1 MYKKYEVPDEIWNY
15 IKNFVF
21 DKSFWKKLHRK
32 KLHRVIFSFPGFCWK
47 MKPIVS
53 WTSFML
59 PAYNNTNDIIREF
72 GEDIP
77 ENLTINEHRTE
88 FREDG
93 IPPNL
98 KLTSISYCPNNQ
110 QWKFEYGWKKI
121 YCL

>member
-1 MYKKYEVPDEIWNY
+1 MYKKYEVPDEIWTH

-21 DKSFWKKLHRK
+21 DQFFWKKLHRR
-32 KLHRVIFSFPGFCWK
+32 KLHQVIFSFPDFCWK
-47 MKPIVS
+47 MKSIVS
-53 WTSFML
+53 WSSFML

-77 ENLTINEHRTE
+77 ENLTINEYLTE
-88 FREDG
+88 FREEG